1 MPSQRSRNARAAELL
16 TVCVRAAQGAAAL
29 IAAHASDAVTLD
41 WRAKQRADFVTDVDT
56 QAEAKIRD
64 ALAHEVPG
72 ATILG
77 EELTP
82 GAPLDAETAFIVD
95 PLDGTTNF
103 LHGYPAYAVSIAAL
117 LDGELAAGAVLNVA
131 HTELF
136 TATIGGGTF
145 RNGVLVRVSAMSQP
159 ERALVGTGFPFKS
172 LDQLDRYQRQFGRLL
187 RESAGIRRAGSA
199 ALDLAD
205 VACGRFDAFWELR
218 LAPWD
223 IAAGMLLVREA
234 GGVVTDLEGNDIAP
248 AHTAVVASNG
258 TLHDWMLRA
267 LQ

>member
-1 MPSQRSRNARAAELL
+1 MRAGRRRGRCTDHRARRGRGNAGLAGETTR
-16 TVCVRAAQGAAAL
+16 RFRHRRG
-29 IAAHASDAVTLD
+29 HP
-41 WRAKQRADFVTDVDT
+41 
-56 QAEAKIRD
+56 AEAQIRD
-64 ALAHEVPG
+64 ALTREVPG
-72 ATILG
+72 AAILG

-82 GAPLDAETAFIVD
+82 GAPLEAETAFIVD

-117 LDGELAAGAVLNVA
+117 VEGELVAGAVLNVA
-131 HTELF
+131 HAELF
-136 TATIGGGTF
+136 TATAGGGAF
-145 RNGVLVRVSAMSQP
+145 RNGAPVRVSDTGQP

-172 LDQLDRYQRQFGRLL
+172 LDQLDRYQRQFARLL
-187 RESAGIRRAGSA
+187 RETAGIRRAGSA

-223 IAAGMLLVREA
+223 IAAGLLLVREA
-234 GGVVTDLEGNDIAP
+234 GGIVTDLDGDTIGP

-258 TLHDWMLRA
+258 RLHDWILRA